1 MKRFFLITLLTVL
14 TATVGHAANEII
26 VDGVVYEWYENSI
39 THEYGYVA
47 TGWDEVTPIQ
57 SLHIRGIVYNDNGDD
72 FDVYGI
78 ANGAFNPDN
87 YRDEEDDE
95 QSLLP
100 LFESVEIDEGITY
113 IGENAFID
121 CSTIKW
127 VRTPSTLQT
136 IGGYAFWGCT
146 SMEYAFLNE
155 GLKTIGES
163 AFFNCTSLTTMV
175 IPSTVNDI
183 QAQAFAQCTGVTDV
197 YFLMT
202 EEEQLYDFHW
212 WDGVYEPDNEEHG
225 GMEFNTNQHTV
236 IHVPAGI
243 GMLQDY
249 VDSEKFEAWLPLVQD
264 DGCYPLWWIVN
275 FGVVGRE
282 YTVSDDEIAAVYV
295 DVDGGLYV
303 KDDNNWLTPDKVYA
317 GEIDYMKTTGLMDAL
332 GNKYD
337 QSNWVVLTN
346 VGNNKDELKDYI
358 GKWIVGSSITG
369 TLKDKKNPVI
379 EVRNGAELIIGGDSP
394 YKPNIYIPCSFMG
407 RAQIGVNDKTYAF
420 VQPKPQELI
429 HVEWAIYNDE
439 DKCFYIPEPD
449 GVANTMGLRGGFGVS
464 YDLYGGE
471 WEPEMMV
478 DYAIYAFDAINRR
491 ITNEETNGTKSKFS
505 RLKDEEEPQY
515 APYTDGDVSDKF
527 IVYPLELPEDPPM
540 TGAPDIVDDFA
551 QRNKVWYSIDG
562 RFVGTTKPT
571 VPGLY
576 IYGNRKVIV
585 K

>member
-1 MKRFFLITLLTVL
+1 MKRIFLIALFAVL
-14 TATVGHAANEII
+14 TAMVGHAANEII
-26 VDGVVYEWYENSI
+26 VDGVVYEWSPNYL
-39 THEYGYVA
+39 GYIV
-47 TGWDEVTPIQ
+47 TGWDEKTPIQ
-57 SLHIRGIVYNDNGDD
+57 SLHIRGVVNELDVVRIAESAFDPENYTDEDN
-72 FDVYGI
+72 
-78 ANGAFNPDN
+78 P
-87 YRDEEDDE
+87 
-95 QSLLP
+95 LP

-183 QAQAFAQCTGVTDV
+183 PAQAFAQCTGVTDV
-197 YFLMT
+197 YFLMDS
-202 EEEQLYDFHW
+202 EQLDNFSW
-212 WDGVYEPDNEEHG
+212 WDGRYDPVSPSEPHG

-236 IHVPAGI
+236 IHVPKD
-243 GMLQDY
+243 MMKDY
-249 VDSEKFEAWLPLVQD
+249 VESEKFEAWLPLVQD

-275 FGVVGRE
+275 FGVVGHK
-282 YTVSDDEIAAVYV
+282 YTVSDELLGVYV
-295 DVDGGLYV
+295 DKKGGLYA
-303 KDDNNWLTPDKVYA
+303 KDDSHWLIPDKVCP
-317 GEIDYMKTTGLMDAL
+317 GEIDYMKTTEF
-332 GNKYD
+332 GNHYD

-346 VGNNKDELKDYI
+346 VISPNTFKNHIILDGT
-358 GKWIVGSSITG
+358 ITG
-369 TLKDKKNPVI
+369 TLTSKKNPEIYVSATP
-379 EVRNGAELIIGGDSP
+379 ECDQTQNVD
-394 YKPNIYIPCSFMG
+394 YVPNVYIPASFMG
-407 RAQIGVNDKTYAF
+407 RTQFGANGKTYAF

-439 DKCFYIPEPD
+439 DKCFYQPAPN
-449 GVANTMGLRGGFGVS
+449 GQANTQKLKGGFGVC
-464 YDLYGGE
+464 YDLYE
-471 WEPEMMV
+471 NNDMPELK
-478 DYAIYAFDAINRR
+478 DRYIYAFDAINRL
-491 ITNEETNGTKSKFS
+491 ITAEEANETNSKLS

-540 TGAPDIVDDFA
+540 TGVPDIVDDFA

>member
-14 TATVGHAANEII
+14 TATVGHAANDDII

-57 SLHIRGIVYNDNGDD
+57 SLHIRGKVDKYQV
-72 FDVYGI
+72 FGI
-78 ANGAFNPDN
+78 ANGAFEDN
-87 YRDEEDDE
+87 EDIVY
-95 QSLLP
+95 LT
-100 LFESVEIDEGITY
+100 IDEGITS
-113 IGENAFID
+113 IGQNAFCRCHNIEVA
-121 CSTIKW
+121 IL
-127 VRTPSTLQT
+127 P
-136 IGGYAFWGCT
+136 
-146 SMEYAFLNE
+146 E
-155 GLKTIGES
+155 GLETIEEE
-163 AFFNCTSLTTMV
+163 AFAFCEKLTTMV
-175 IPSTVNDI
+175 IPSTVTEI
-183 QAQAFAQCTGVTDV
+183 QAHAFSGCTGVTDV

-212 WDGVYEPDNEEHG
+212 WDGVYTQPGEEEHG

-236 IHVPAGI
+236 IHVPD

-249 VDSEKFEAWLPLVQD
+249 VDSKKFVAWIPLVED
-264 DGCYPLWWIVN
+264 NNCYPLWWIVN

-282 YTVSDDEIAAVYV
+282 YTVSDKLMAVYV
-295 DVDGGLYV
+295 DVEGRLYA
-303 KDDNNWLTPDKVYA
+303 KDDNNWLTPDEVYP
-317 GEIDYMKTTGLMDAL
+317 GEIDYMHTPVLMN
-332 GNKYD
+332 NKPYD

-346 VGNNKDELKDYI
+346 LDTPDGFKGLIFDEKT
-358 GKWIVGSSITG
+358 ITG
-369 TLKDKKNPVI
+369 KLIDKKNPTIKVS
-379 EVRNGAELIIGGDSP
+379 EDSELVTTDTDQPIQ
-394 YKPNIYIPCSFMG
+394 YEPNIYIPCSFMG
-407 RAQIGVNDKTYAF
+407 RAQIGVNNKKTYAF
-420 VQPKPQELI
+420 VRPKPQELI

-439 DKCFYIPEPD
+439 DECFYIPEPD
-449 GVANTMGLRGGFGVS
+449 EDYGINTMRLKGGFGVS
-464 YDLYGGE
+464 YDLYE
-471 WEPEMMV
+471 NNDMPELK
-478 DYAIYAFDAINRR
+478 DRYIYAFDAINRLK
-491 ITNEETNGTKSKFS
+491 TVSEPNENETKSKLS

-540 TGAPDIVDDFA
+540 TGVPDIVDDFA

-576 IYGNRKVIV
+576 INGNRKVIV

>member
-26 VDGVVYEWYENSI
+26 VDGVVYEWSPNDL
-39 THEYGYVA
+39 GYIV
-47 TGWDEVTPIQ
+47 TGWDKETPIQ

-100 LFESVEIDEGITY
+100 LFESVEIDDGITY

-197 YFLMT
+197 YFLMDS
-202 EEEQLYDFHW
+202 EQLDNFSW
-212 WDGVYEPDNEEHG
+212 WDGRYDPVSPSEPHG
-225 GMEFNTNQHTV
+225 GMEFNTNQHTT
-236 IHVPAGI
+236 IHVPE

-249 VDSEKFEAWLPLVQD
+249 VDSDKFVAWLPLQED
-264 DGCYPLWWIVN
+264 DGSYPLWWIVN
-275 FGVVGRE
+275 FGVVGHK
-282 YTVSDDEIAAVYV
+282 YTVSDELLGVYV
-295 DVDGGLYV
+295 DKKGGLYA
-303 KDDNNWLTPDKVYA
+303 KDDSHWLIPDKVCP
-317 GEIDYMKTTGLMDAL
+317 GEIDYMKTTEF
-332 GNKYD
+332 GNHYD

-346 VGNNKDELKDYI
+346 VISPNTFKNHIITG
-358 GKWIVGSSITG
+358 GTITG
-369 TLKDKKNPVI
+369 TLTSKKNPEIYVSATP
-379 EVRNGAELIIGGDSP
+379 ECDQTQNVD
-394 YKPNIYIPCSFMG
+394 YVPNVYIPASFMG
-407 RAQIGVNDKTYAF
+407 RTQFGANGKTYAF

-429 HVEWAIYNDE
+429 HVEWAIYND
-439 DKCFYIPEPD
+439 DDGCFYQPAPN
-449 GVANTMGLRGGFGVS
+449 GQANTQELKGGFQVC
-464 YDLYGGE
+464 YDLFKAE
-471 WEPEMMV
+471 AEDRPELIPS
-478 DYAIYAFDAINRR
+478 YIYTFDAINRL
-491 ITNEETNGTKSKFS
+491 ITDEEANETKSKFG
-505 RLKDEEEPQY
+505 RLKDGETQYEPF
-515 APYTDGDVSDKF
+515 TEGGLSDKF
-527 IVYPLELPEDPPM
+527 IVYPLYLTQDPLP
-540 TGAPDIVDDFA
+540 TGVPDIVDDFA
-551 QRNKVWYSIDG
+551 QRNKVWYSIYG

>member
-26 VDGVVYEWYENSI
+26 VDGVVYEWSI
-39 THEYGYVA
+39 DDGAYIV
-47 TGWDEVTPIQ
+47 TGWDEETPIQ
-57 SLHIRGIVYNDNGDD
+57 SLHIRGVVNDLDVIAIDNAAFEDNEDIVY
-72 FDVYGI
+72 
-78 ANGAFNPDN
+78 
-87 YRDEEDDE
+87 
-95 QSLLP
+95 LT
-100 LFESVEIDEGITY
+100 IDEGITS
-113 IGENAFID
+113 IGQNAFCRCHNIEVA
-121 CSTIKW
+121 IL
-127 VRTPSTLQT
+127 P
-136 IGGYAFWGCT
+136 
-146 SMEYAFLNE
+146 E
-155 GLKTIGES
+155 GLETIEEE
-163 AFFNCTSLTTMV
+163 AFAFCTSLTTMV
-175 IPSTVNDI
+175 IPSTVTEI
-183 QAQAFAQCTGVTDV
+183 QAHAFSDCTGVTDV

-202 EEEQLYDFHW
+202 DEKQLNDFHW
-212 WDGVYEPDNEEHG
+212 WDGVYEPGNEEHG

-236 IHVPAGI
+236 IHVPK

-249 VDSEKFEAWLPLVQD
+249 VDSDKFVAWLPLNPD
-264 DGCYPLWWIVN
+264 DGSYPLWWIVN
-275 FGVVGRE
+275 FGVVGRD
-282 YTVSDDEIAAVYV
+282 YTVSDKLMAVYV
-295 DVDGGLYV
+295 DVEGRLYA
-303 KDDNNWLTPDKVYA
+303 KDDNNWLTPDEVYP
-317 GEIDYMKTTGLMDAL
+317 GEIDYMHTPVLMN
-332 GNKYD
+332 NKPYD

-346 VGNNKDELKDYI
+346 LDTPDGFKGLIFDEKT
-358 GKWIVGSSITG
+358 ITG
-369 TLKDKKNPVI
+369 KLIDKKNPTIKVS
-379 EVRNGAELIIGGDSP
+379 EDSELVTTDTDQPIQ
-394 YKPNIYIPCSFMG
+394 YEPNIYIPCSFMG
-407 RAQIGVNDKTYAF
+407 RAQIGVNNKTYAF

-439 DKCFYIPEPD
+439 DECFYIPEPD
-449 GVANTMGLRGGFGVS
+449 GVANTMGLRGGFGVC

-471 WEPEMMV
+471 WDPEMMV
-478 DYAIYAFDAINRR
+478 DYAIYAFDAINRL
-491 ITNEETNGTKSKFS
+491 ITAEEANETKSKLS

>member
-14 TATVGHAANEII
+14 TATVGHAANDDII
-26 VDGVVYEWYENSI
+26 VDGVVYEWSPNDL
-39 THEYGYVA
+39 GYIV
-47 TGWDEVTPIQ
+47 TGWDEKTPIQ
-57 SLHIRGIVYNDNGDD
+57 SLHIRGVVNELDVVRIAESAFDPENYTDEDN
-72 FDVYGI
+72 
-78 ANGAFNPDN
+78 
-87 YRDEEDDE
+87 
-95 QSLLP
+95 SLP

-113 IGENAFID
+113 IGENAFVD
-121 CSTIKW
+121 CTGIKW
-127 VRTPSTLQT
+127 VRMPSTLLT
-136 IGGYAFWGCT
+136 IGIGAFLRCT
-146 SMEYAFLNE
+146 SLEYAFLNE
-155 GLKTIGES
+155 GLKTIGEE
-163 AFFNCTSLTTMV
+163 AFAFCTSLTTMV
-175 IPSTVNDI
+175 IPSTVTEI
-183 QAQAFAQCTGVTDV
+183 QAHAFSECKGVTDV

-202 EEEQLYDFHW
+202 EEEQLYYYFHW
-212 WDGVYEPDNEEHG
+212 WDGVYEPGNEEHG
-225 GMEFNTNQHTV
+225 GMEFNTNQHTT
-236 IHVPAGI
+236 IHVPE

-249 VDSEKFEAWLPLVQD
+249 VDSKKFVAWIPLVED
-264 DGCYPLWWIVN
+264 NNCYPLWWIVN

-282 YTVSDDEIAAVYV
+282 YTVSDDEIAAVYA

-303 KDDNNWLTPDKVYA
+303 KDDNHWLTPDKVYA

-346 VGNNKDELKDYI
+346 VGNNEDDNEDELKGYI
-358 GKWIVGSSITG
+358 GKWIVGNSITG
-369 TLKDKKNPVI
+369 TLKNKKNPII
-379 EVRNGAELIIGGDSP
+379 EVRNDAELIIGGDSP
-394 YKPNIYIPCSFMG
+394 YVPNVYIPCSFMG
-407 RAQIGVNDKTYAF
+407 RAQIGVNNKKTYAF

-429 HVEWAIYNDE
+429 HVEWSIYNDE
-439 DKCFYIPEPD
+439 DECFYIPEPD

-464 YDLYGGE
+464 YDLYE
-471 WEPEMMV
+471 KPNNMPELK
-478 DYAIYAFDAINRR
+478 DRYIYAFDAVNRLK
-491 ITNEETNGTKSKFS
+491 TVSEPNENETKSKLS

-540 TGAPDIVDDFA
+540 TGVPDIVDDFA

-576 IYGNRKVIV
+576 INGNRKVIV